1 MTSELEQEFLYHVKA
16 LSIPIPQEQF
26 RVLPDRKFRWDFA
39 WPEHKLA
46 VEIQGGTW
54 SGGAHSRGWGIERDC
69 EKHNLAVLAGWRTL
83 LFTGSMVHSGVAA
96 TMLEKALK

>member
-1 MTSELEQEFLYHVKA
+1 MKSDLEQEFKYHVKA
-16 LSIPIPQEQF
+16 LGLPAPQEQ
-26 RVLPDRKFRWDFA
+26 VQIIPGRKFRWDFC
-39 WPEHKLA
+39 WPEHHLA

-83 LFTGSMVHSGVAA
+83 LFTGSMVHSGSAA
-96 TMLEKALK
+96 AMLEEALK